1 MDVLPALEIPK
12 VTKQREKAYVWTD
25 VPAYDVENYI
35 GKKKSEVQN
44 ENYGFEFL
52 GEGDYVID
60 QLPRVGEQIEQGQ
73 KVKIMLGNK
82 QDIR

>member
-1 MDVLPALEIPK
+1 MHTLFFSVNSMHLCINLEKKLIIDK
-12 VTKQREKAYVWTD
+12 KAV
-25 VPAYDVENYI
+25 I
-35 GKKKSEVQN
+35 RVQN
-44 ENYGFEFL
+44 ENYGFDFL